1 MKMLLGCAAVTGL
14 VFGLGEVSL
23 ASPSNDATVLAKSVP
38 AKSATTKLQKKG
50 AAAKLSKGS
59 KTDIKAVN
67 HPFGKWCLG
76 YGALDDDRRRTVDA
90 LTRVAGTKD
99 CDRLV
104 SNLAKLK
111 VLDLTGAGIY
121 DLSPIGDLGQLEG
134 LVLSQN
140 TIVDLGPIAKLNKLR
155 SIVVRGSRVKDLSP
169 LKGLTELRR
178 AVVEDSRVEDI
189 SPLLGLKKLGEVSI
203 AGNPVKDLVPLASL
217 SELTKLNANRTLVED
232 LSPLTSLQFLVE
244 LRLDSSLVRTVQ
256 PIVGLM
262 GLQVLTLNNT
272 PLDLARIADLG
283 SFVNLKRLEVLGI
296 PMKTSPCP
304 IMRSGSVCLF
314 HQR

>member
-1 MKMLLGCAAVTGL
+1 MKMLLGSVAITGL
-14 VFGLGEVSL
+14 VLGFTSVSH
-23 ASPSNDATVLAKSVP
+23 ANPSDRTI
-38 AKSATTKLQKKG
+38 T
-50 AAAKLSKGS
+50 AKLVIAKPQKNGTSAKPSKEP

-90 LTRVAGTKD
+90 LTRVAGTKE

-121 DLSPIGDLGQLEG
+121 DLSPIGDLGQLEA

-140 TIVDLGPIAKLNKLR
+140 TIVDLGPIAKLSKLK
-155 SIVVRGSRVKDLSP
+155 SIVVRGSRVKDLSS

-178 AVVEDSRVEDI
+178 VVVEDSRVEDI

-203 AGNPVKDLVPLASL
+203 AGNPVQDIAPLGSL
-217 SELTKLNANRTLVED
+217 SELTKLNASRTLVED

-244 LRLDSSLVRTVQ
+244 LRLNSSLVRTVR
-256 PIVGLM
+256 PIVGLI
-262 GLQVLTLNNT
+262 GLQVLTLNDT
-272 PLDLARIADLG
+272 PLDLAGISDLG

>member
-1 MKMLLGCAAVTGL
+1 MKMLLGWVAVTGL
-14 VFGLGEVSL
+14 VFGLGEVSQANPYNQ
-23 ASPSNDATVLAKSVP
+23 ASL
-38 AKSATTKLQKKG
+38 AKSATAKPQKSGTSAKPSK
-50 AAAKLSKGS
+50 AAKA
-59 KTDIKAVN
+59 DIKAVN

-90 LTRVAGTKD
+90 LTRVAGTKV

-121 DLSPIGDLGQLEG
+121 DLSPIGDLGQLEV

-140 TIVDLGPIAKLNKLR
+140 IIVDLGPIAKLSKLK
-155 SIVVRGSRVKDLSP
+155 SIVVRGSRVKDLSS

-203 AGNPVKDLVPLASL
+203 AGNPVKDIAPLASL
-217 SELTKLNANRTLVED
+217 SELTKLNASRTLVED

-244 LRLDSSLVRTVQ
+244 LRLDSSLVRTVR

-262 GLQVLTLNNT
+262 GLQVLTLNDT
-272 PLDLARIADLG
+272 PLDLAGISDLG

-314 HQR
+314 HQS

>member
-1 MKMLLGCAAVTGL
+1 MLLGWVAITGL
-14 VFGLGEVSL
+14 IFGLGEISL
-23 ASPSNDATVLAKSVP
+23 ANPSDQSILVRSSV
-38 AKSATTKLQKKG
+38 KSATTKPQKSG
-50 AAAKLSKGS
+50 TSAKPSKPS
-59 KTDIKAVN
+59 KVTIKAVN

-76 YGALDDDRRRTVDA
+76 YGALDEDRRRTIDA

-121 DLSPIGDLGQLEG
+121 DLSPIGDLGQLER

-140 TIVDLGPIAKLNKLR
+140 TIVDLGPIAKLSKLK
-155 SIVVRGSRVKDLSP
+155 SIIIRGSRVKDLSP
-169 LKGLTELRR
+169 LKGLAELRGL
-178 AVVEDSRVEDI
+178 VVEDSRVEDI
-189 SPLLGLKKLGEVSI
+189 SPLLGMNKLGEVSI
-203 AGNPVKDLVPLASL
+203 AGNPVKDIAPLASL
-217 SELTKLNANRTLVED
+217 RELTKLNASRTLVED
-232 LSPLTSLQFLVE
+232 LSPLTNLQLLVE
-244 LRLDSSLVRTVQ
+244 LRLDSSLVRTVR

-272 PLDLARIADLG
+272 PLDLAGIADLG
-283 SFVNLKRLEVLGI
+283 SFVDLKRLEVLGI

-304 IMRSGSVCLF
+304 ITRSGSVCLF
-314 HQR
+314 HQL

>member
-1 MKMLLGCAAVTGL
+1 MLLGWVVVTGML
-14 VFGLGEVSL
+14 FGSSSIAQAG
-23 ASPSNDATVLAKSVP
+23 PSDDRVAVAKSVT
-38 AKSATTKLQKKG
+38 AKSVKPKPQKKG
-50 AAAKLSKGS
+50 ASAKPTKGS
-59 KTDIKAVN
+59 KPDIKAVN

-104 SNLAKLK
+104 SSLVKLK

-140 TIVDLGPIAKLNKLR
+140 TIVELGPVAKLSKLK
-155 SIVVRGSRVKDLSP
+155 SIVLRGSRVKDLSP
-169 LKGLTELRR
+169 LKGLAELRR
-178 AVVEDSRVEDI
+178 VVIEDSRVEDI
-189 SPLLGLKKLGEVSI
+189 SPLVGLKKLGEVSI
-203 AGNPVKDLVPLASL
+203 SGNAVKDIASVASL
-217 SELTKLNANRTLVED
+217 AELTTLNASRTLVED
-232 LSPLTSLQFLVE
+232 LSPLTSLQFLTE
-244 LRLDSSLVRTVQ
+244 LRLDSSLVRTVR

-272 PLDLARIADLG
+272 PLDLAGIADLG
-283 SFVNLKRLEVLGI
+283 SFINLKRLEVLGI

-304 IMRSGSVCLF
+304 AMRSGAVCLF
-314 HQR
+314 HQS